1 VTARRSPTTV
11 PAVLRLD
18 PREGKR
24 RATCKAMGQAAGCR
38 AGGRRAGG
46 VRRGRRGRRGDRSGG
61 AARKGAKRRCGVC
74 GRRCPGFDQGE
85 GGGAGGRWTLAWC
98 APGWKR
104 TPQGAPGTLGRSTL
118 RRGWRCTA
126 PSRRS
131 GSCCGC
137 LAHGRADRG
146 AGGRRRRAGQGSVR
160 GLTRIGIDEISY
172 KKGHRYLTV
181 VVDHDA
187 GRLLWAAPGHDA
199 ATLGRFFDASASSAA
214 PRSGWSVPMPRSG
227 SRPWWPRAARTRCC
241 AWTRSM
247 S

>member
-1 VTARRSPTTV
+1 MRPARLWARLLGV
-11 PAVLRLD
+11 ERVVVEQVAFDEDAEDAEAIVVAVRPA
-18 PREGKR
+18 
-24 RATCKAMGQAAGCR
+24 RAPSAAAGC
-38 AGGRRAGG
+38 A
-46 VRRGRRGRRGDRSGG
+46 GG
-61 AARKGAKRRCGVC
+61 AAPASIKAR
-74 GRRCPGFDQGE
+74 